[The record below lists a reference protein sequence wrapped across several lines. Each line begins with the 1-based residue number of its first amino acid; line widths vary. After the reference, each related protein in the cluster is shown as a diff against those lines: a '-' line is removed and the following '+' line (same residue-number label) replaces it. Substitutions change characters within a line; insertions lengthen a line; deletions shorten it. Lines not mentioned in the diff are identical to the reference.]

1 MTKSMGNCDH
11 KPFFFFFLPLL
22 TKSVYIYIYI
32 YILLESKIG
41 FHAKCAVHS
50 PYSHADN
57 QALVNEFLNLK
68 QRKNVP

>member
-11 KPFFFFFLPLL
+11 RPFFFFF
-22 TKSVYIYIYI
+22 SVINKKCVYIYI

-68 QRKNVP
+68 QRKNVL

>member
-1 MTKSMGNCDH
+1 MTKSMGNCEH
-11 KPFFFFFLPLL
+11 KPFFF
-22 TKSVYIYIYI
+22 SVINKKCVYIYI

-68 QRKNVP
+68 QRKNVL